1 MTYSDNPV
9 VRQILAEIDKHGGAT
24 GVTFHQR
31 PTAVARY
38 PTDAI
43 LAAVRLLAEEAEA
56 AGSPMAAS
64 LRTMLAQVD
73 PSLPIE
79 IEFSGAGPLDCITER
94 TDAHGFWWRYENSD
108 DEAGDTLTAAIMVA
122 GDVAATEARTR
133 GKTYV
138 VARAAHGADAI
149 YVFAG
154 DHPDARNAGINVMFE
169 FTPQG
174 ERIRRP
180 GTRTATRH

>member
-1 MTYSDNPV
+1 MTDSDNPV

-94 TDAHGFWWRYENSD
+94 TDEHGYWWRYQHSD
-108 DEAGDTLTAAIMVA
+108 DEAHDTLTAAIMVA
-122 GDVAATEARTR
+122 ADVAAGEARR
-133 GKTYV
+133 SGKPYV
-138 VARAAHGADAI
+138 VASTPLPAPTV
-149 YVFAG
+149 YVFAC
-154 DHPDARNAGINVMFE
+154 DHPDRSRAAVSVMFE
-169 FTPQG
+169 FTPEG
-174 ERIRRP
+174 ERIRRA
-180 GTRTATRH
+180 ATTKRGAA